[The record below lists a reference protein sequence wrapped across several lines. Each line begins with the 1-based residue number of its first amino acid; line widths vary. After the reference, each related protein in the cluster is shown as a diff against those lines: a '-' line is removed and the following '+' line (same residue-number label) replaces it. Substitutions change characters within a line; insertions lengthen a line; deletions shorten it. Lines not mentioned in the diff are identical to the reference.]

1 MFEVTKNRQ
10 TPALIWRIQSF
21 IHHNDYFRNIR
32 RALCLKNKTYSD
44 AKKERMIYVDPSK
57 IVDETHSKMG
67 GVLEEPNLV
76 YGGCWDK
83 ATVKFRNRVQMNSL
97 IRHFKEGVDWTET
110 KYYQRE
116 RYKIEN
122 GSEWRNCASINELN
136 ERFAQYDRLYKQIS
150 NEGYKTQAQLL
161 KENEKKTEELNNEP
175 IKAKFNE
182 VGINIGRDG
191 ELIWQCR
198 GQHRLCI
205 AQILGLSEIP
215 VQVHTRHQ
223 KWQKVRNDIKSVE
236 SLDSLEENTK
246 KLLDHPDLQHLLTQS
261 QPVP

>member
-1 MFEVTKNRQ
+1 MSSFIRS
-10 TPALIWRIQSF
+10 LQSF
-21 IHHNDYFRNIR
+21 IHHNNLCRNIR
-32 RALCLKNKTYSD
+32 QAFCLRNKEYSD
-44 AKKERMIYVDPSK
+44 AKKGKIIYVNPNK

-67 GVLEEPNLV
+67 GVLEEPNVV

-97 IRHFKEGVDWTET
+97 IRHFKEGADWTKT
-110 KYYQRE
+110 NYYQRE
-116 RYKIEN
+116 KSKIES
-122 GSEWRNCASINELN
+122 GSEWRNCSSINELD
-136 ERFAQYDRLYKQIS
+136 ERFAQYDNLYKQIK
-150 NEGYKTQAQLL
+150 NEGYKTQTQLL
-161 KENEKKTEELNNEP
+161 KENKKETEKLNNESV
-175 IKAKFNE
+175 KTEFNE

-223 KWQKVRNDIKSVE
+223 KWQEVRNTIKST
-236 SLDSLEENTK
+236 SSPNSLEEHTK
-246 KLLDHPDLQHLLTQS
+246 KLFDHPDLQDLLT
-261 QPVP
+261 